1 MQKMQCG
8 LLGRRR
14 KLLPLAASE
23 KILIGMMAGA
33 EPGHYP
39 SGVGK
44 LQGRR
49 RGEGKGRKNKP
60 SAGEQPARC
69 KVQVSGCPASAVTSP
84 PCPPASRWIRL
95 IRPVSTVTLAV
106 SGRSHSEPSHPR
118 RSRQTTPSPESPG
131 PSLREADNC

>member
-1 MQKMQCG
+1 MQFTRQEA
-8 LLGRRR
+8 

-44 LQGRR
+44 LQGRQ

-60 SAGEQPARC
+60 SAREQPARC
-69 KVQVSGCPASAVTSP
+69 KVQVSGCPASAVTP
-84 PCPPASRWIRL
+84 HVKMDPLDPAS
-95 IRPVSTVTLAV
+95 VNCHT
-106 SGRSHSEPSHPR
+106 
-118 RSRQTTPSPESPG
+118 SR
-131 PSLREADNC
+131 

>member
-1 MQKMQCG
+1 MQCG

-44 LQGRR
+44 LLGRR

-69 KVQVSGCPASAVTSP
+69 KVQVSGCPASAVTP
-84 PCPPASRWIRL
+84 RVKMDPLDPAS
-95 IRPVSTVTLAV
+95 VSCHA
-106 SGRSHSEPSHPR
+106 GR
-118 RSRQTTPSPESPG
+118 
-131 PSLREADNC
+131 